1 MAQPGIGRR
10 FDSKGF
16 LPNQPPLSRTF
27 WFLGSVM
34 IGVLYD
40 FSVLAVVIF
49 SVIIQLLAVPIL
61 VWVKRMNRE
70 MTKKS

>member
-1 MAQPGIGRR
+1 
-10 FDSKGF
+10 
-16 LPNQPPLSRTF
+16 
-27 WFLGSVM
+27 M